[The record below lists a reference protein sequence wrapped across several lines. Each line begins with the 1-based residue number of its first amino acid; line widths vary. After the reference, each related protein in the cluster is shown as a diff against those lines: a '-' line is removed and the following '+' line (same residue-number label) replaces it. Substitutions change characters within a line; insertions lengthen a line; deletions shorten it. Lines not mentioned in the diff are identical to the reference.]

1 MSPQTRILYND
12 LPSAVN
18 EIVLEVYR
26 HLKYISWFSI
36 LSLISMKVLCP
47 PRRKLFQNIAGSQY
61 NEDDPLSTSI
71 KRTVHWTPKCKVY
84 FFNKLLSICWQCIN
98 LQNHLLVSPDIF
110 FNYEGVCQ
118 FFLPGDDARLADFS
132 SLSQIRR
139 IPACACHATFYSGCR
154 SWKRK
159 GRRATR
165 MAGKG
170 GG

>member
-36 LSLISMKVLCP
+36 LSLKSMKVLYP

-61 NEDDPLSTSI
+61 NEDDPLSTSL

-84 FFNKLLSICWQCIN
+84 FFNKLLSIWGQCIN
-98 LQNHLLVSPDIF
+98 LRNHLLVSPDIF
-110 FNYEGVCQ
+110 SITRASVSFFARWWCKTSW
-118 FFLPGDDARLADFS
+118 FFLSFS
-132 SLSQIRR
+132 DQAHSSMCMSYHFL
-139 IPACACHATFYSGCR
+139 F
-154 SWKRK
+154 
-159 GRRATR
+159 R
-165 MAGKG
+165 M
-170 GG
+170 